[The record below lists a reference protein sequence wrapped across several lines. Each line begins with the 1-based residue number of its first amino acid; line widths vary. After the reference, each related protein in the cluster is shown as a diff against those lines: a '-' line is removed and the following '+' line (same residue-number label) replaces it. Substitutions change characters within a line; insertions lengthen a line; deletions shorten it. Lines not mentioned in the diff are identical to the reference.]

1 MNPTSVTSVD
11 AKHALA
17 ILHQLAMMEVGPTR
31 GNEELLA
38 GLASIENSLCAV
50 VDTPPATLS
59 LPPLTPSAQALT
71 PWLTYQLK
79 GSSKLD
85 EGGVCTSKPP
95 QDFALDQWW
104 ETMKEQLGLM
114 AHLQDIAPYHDQEQD
129 SELLKVVPQGWEQAQ
144 LTVMSLIKVGVELL
158 EVLEDV
164 LGWLDLWVLEGYK
177 SLEAVPLLTLQA
189 FPNFSSEN
197 ILKKWREE
205 ILFYVG

>member
-1 MNPTSVTSVD
+1 MIPNDTAVPMNPTSVTSVD

-38 GLASIENSLCAV
+38 GLASIE
-50 VDTPPATLS
+50 
-59 LPPLTPSAQALT
+59 AQALT